1 MIAKIRPITTNT
13 VNCDSAVDHTAA
25 ARAAFAAGDYAESLP
40 VLFCALAADPRN
52 IDLQL
57 LHVEALIRCGL
68 VSTVYKAMACILTL
82 APERQHDLIKA
93 AQTALITNPADEGA
107 AMLLVF
113 ASIPTDNID
122 ALVDQLLKINP
133 SSAYAYLMRASNA
146 IFGKFDPATVSAD
159 LEKALA
165 LAGDDAEIIANVA
178 TFYVEGEG
186 LKDAQRALEL
196 HNRALELNPDF
207 PEALLGRGV
216 AYSRMLGN
224 IAAAQADYDRAI
236 QLDPYDYRVRNFR
249 GILLNEQGDYA
260 GAFNDFKA
268 ALGVNPQSPFG
279 LKGATEAAV
288 KTGTLADRQL
298 PHVLFTAKQQIIP
311 VPTPL
316 TAAAPLQV
324 PLLLNQIAQIDLS
337 LTAGQALTLTVEPRD
352 LQGSYPLMM
361 LIDSSGGAVAVGMEA
376 DWQASRAISMSVTPP
391 IDGDYQLLV
400 KYSGMA
406 ESEMLTIRWT

>member
-1 MIAKIRPITTNT
+1 MITKTLPITTNT
-13 VNCDSAVDHTAA
+13 VICDSAVDHATAA
-25 ARAAFAAGDYAESLP
+25 HAAFAAGDYAESLP

-165 LAGDDAEIIANVA
+165 LARDDAEIIANVA

-324 PLLLNQIAQIDLS
+324 PLLLCK
-337 LTAGQALTLTVEPRD
+337 ALTR
-352 LQGSYPLMM
+352 
-361 LIDSSGGAVAVGMEA
+361 
-376 DWQASRAISMSVTPP
+376 
-391 IDGDYQLLV
+391 
-400 KYSGMA
+400 
-406 ESEMLTIRWT
+406 